1 MKKLKQIFYD
11 YIEDFF
17 IFLGLLIIVI
27 TTLIL
32 NIFVGM
38 YVLGAI
44 LLTLGIFFAK
54 HPFKRRGYIIAFHER
69 L

>member
-17 IFLGLLIIVI
+17 ISLGLLIIVI

-54 HPFKRRGYIIAFHER
+54 HPFKRR
-69 L
+69 

>member
-44 LLTLGIFFAK
+44 LLILGIFFAK
-54 HPFKRRGYIIAFHER
+54 HPFKRR
-69 L
+69 

>member
-44 LLTLGIFFAK
+44 LLILGIFFAK
-54 HPFKRRGYIIAFHER
+54 HPFKSR
-69 L
+69 

>member
-54 HPFKRRGYIIAFHER
+54 HPFKRR
-69 L
+69 